1 MVNLESYKTQL
12 DAIERVFCGMLRQLP
27 DKTEIANL
35 LIDVSQTGLTRSLE
49 FELFRPEEE
58 MIGDFYAEIPINLRV
73 VGSCDGFG
81 VFVSGLAALPRIVTI
96 HDMQIVAFKDVTVPL
111 EMEAVWKRW
120 LEHIAIWT
128 NSNSKLLVMTTKNK
142 NGKMIG
148 FERDRRST
156 GRALYC
162 GLLPLATGLFLPLKT

>member
-111 EMEAVWKRW
+111 EMEAVVRTYRY
-120 LEHIAIWT
+120 LDEFEQQTA
-128 NSNSKLLVMTTKNK
+128 SYDNK
-142 NGKMIG
+142 KQECEN
-148 FERDRRST
+148 DRV
-156 GRALYC
+156 
-162 GLLPLATGLFLPLKT
+162 